1 MSFSLAQLLG
11 TPPDESG
18 ERFLSL
24 FVPQVFTRQELL
36 LAEGQTERYL
46 SVVEQG
52 MLRTFFRRG
61 DREFTTDFIFPGQ
74 FASAYDS
81 FLTRQPSA
89 LQVEALSNGRLMR
102 VGYDA
107 LQRLYAEDI
116 RSQETGRKAA
126 EHLYIR
132 KALRER
138 SLLADT
144 PEERYR
150 QLLDAQPEYIREI
163 PLKHLASYLGVTPET
178 LSRIRARIS

>member
-1 MSFSLAQLLG
+1 MSFSLEQLLG
-11 TPPDESG
+11 AGMAERS

-24 FVPQVFTRQELL
+24 FVSHSFAKQELL
-36 LAEGQTERYL
+36 LAEGQPERYL

-52 MLRTFFRRG
+52 VLRTFFRRG

-81 FLTRQPSA
+81 FITRQPST
-89 LQVEALSNGRLMR
+89 LQVEALSDGVLMR
-102 VGYDA
+102 VGYDS
-107 LQRLYAEDI
+107 LQRLYAEDAG
-116 RSQETGRKAA
+116 SQEVGRKAA
-126 EHLYIR
+126 ESLYIR

-144 PEERYR
+144 PEERYLH
-150 QLLDAQPEYIREI
+150 LLEAQPEYIRLI
-163 PLKHLASYLGVTPET
+163 PLKHLASYLGITPET